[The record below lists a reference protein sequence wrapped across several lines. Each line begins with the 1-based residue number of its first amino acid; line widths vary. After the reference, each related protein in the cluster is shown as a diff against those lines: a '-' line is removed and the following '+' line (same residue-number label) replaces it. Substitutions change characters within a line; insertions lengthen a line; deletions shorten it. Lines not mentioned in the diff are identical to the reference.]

1 MQMRWTGRIIGQTE
15 GSKCVCTSVSTIH
28 YCCRARTGYGPQEG
42 TAGAAGHPDPPMT
55 SFGSYRLQPGLV
67 PASTYEYYWSSGVRD
82 ASESQ
87 DITIRDVGSSGNTG
101 VDA

>member
-55 SFGSYRLQPGLV
+55 SFGSSRLQPGLV
-67 PASTYEYYWSSGVRD
+67 PASTY

-87 DITIRDVGSSGNTG
+87 DITIRDAGSAGNTG